1 MMAPSRIL
9 KDSSAPRPRRG
20 SLECARQ
27 LLHDRTATLGERG
40 VSALVVVLLTT
51 ALFSVAG
58 LVIDGGYALS
68 ARREAMT
75 QAQQAARAGAD
86 ALAVGALRD
95 GTVRVDPER
104 AAIAAR
110 SYLRSVGAQGTVSV
124 NGSEVSVTVTSTSD
138 TVMLSAVGVPSL
150 PVEVTAVAESIDEND

>member
-1 MMAPSRIL
+1 MTTTSRRAHRL
-9 KDSSAPRPRRG
+9 VGAARRV
-20 SLECARQ
+20 LR
-27 LLHDRTATLGERG
+27 DRMTNLDQRG

-75 QAQQAARAGAD
+75 QAQQAARVGAD

-104 AAIAAR
+104 AAAAAR
-110 SYLRSVGAQGTVSV
+110 SYLRSVDADGTVSV
-124 NGSEVSVTVTSTSD
+124 NGGEVSVTVTSTSD

-150 PVEVTAVAESIDEND
+150 PVEVTATAESIDEDD

>member
-1 MMAPSRIL
+1 MITAPSRRAHRL
-9 KDSSAPRPRRG
+9 VSTARRV
-20 SLECARQ
+20 
-27 LLHDRTATLGERG
+27 LGGRMRNLDQRG

-68 ARREAMT
+68 ARKEAMT

-86 ALAVGALRD
+86 ALSVGALRD

-104 AAIAAR
+104 AAAAAR
-110 SYLRSVGAQGTVSV
+110 SYLRSVSAEGTVSV
-124 NGSEVSVTVTSTSD
+124 NGDEVSVTVTSTSD

-150 PVEVTAVAESIDEND
+150 PVEVTATAESIDEDD

>member
-1 MMAPSRIL
+1 MTTTTAPSFMIRATRRIRRL
-9 KDSSAPRPRRG
+9 LDTARPVLR
-20 SLECARQ
+20 
-27 LLHDRTATLGERG
+27 DRMRNLDQRG

-68 ARREAMT
+68 TRREAMT

-104 AAIAAR
+104 AAVAAR

-138 TVMLSAVGVPSL
+138 TVMLSAVGVPNL

>member
-1 MMAPSRIL
+1 MAPSRIL
-9 KDSSAPRPRRG
+9 TTTTASSLRRR
-20 SLECARQ
+20 SLDCAHQ
-27 LLHDRTATLGERG
+27 LLYDRTAMLGERG
-40 VSALVVVLLTT
+40 VSALIVVLLTT

-75 QAQQAARAGAD
+75 QAQQAARVGAD

-95 GTVRVDPER
+95 GTVQVDPER
-104 AAIAAR
+104 AVVAAKN
-110 SYLRSVGAQGTVSV
+110 YLRSVGAQGTVSV
-124 NGSEVSVTVTSTSD
+124 NGGEVSVSVTSTSD

-150 PVEVTAVAESIDEND
+150 PVEAIAVAESIDEND

>member
-1 MMAPSRIL
+1 MTTTAHRSSRL
-9 KDSSAPRPRRG
+9 LNAARRV
-20 SLECARQ
+20 LWNRMTNLDQ
-27 LLHDRTATLGERG
+27 RG

-75 QAQQAARAGAD
+75 QAQQAARVGAD

-95 GTVRVDPER
+95 GTVQVDPER
-104 AAIAAR
+104 AAAAAR
-110 SYLRSVGAQGTVSV
+110 SYLRSVGASGTVSV
-124 NGSEVSVTVTSTSD
+124 NGGEISVSVTSTSD
-138 TVMLSAVGVPSL
+138 TVLLSAVGVPSL
-150 PVEVTAVAESIDEND
+150 PVEVTATAESIDEDD

>member
-1 MMAPSRIL
+1 MTRTTRQ
-9 KDSSAPRPRRG
+9 DRR
-20 SLECARQ
+20 
-27 LLHDRTATLGERG
+27 LLDAGRRMLRDRMTNLDQRG
-40 VSALVVVLLTT
+40 VSALIVVLLTT

-75 QAQQAARAGAD
+75 QAEQAARAGSD
-86 ALAVGALRD
+86 ALAIGALRD

-104 AAIAAR
+104 AAAAAR

-124 NGSEVSVTVTSTSD
+124 NGGEVSVTVTSTSD

-150 PVEVTAVAESIDEND
+150 PVEVTATAESIDEDD